1 MNGQNNMN
9 STQNSN
15 ISPPIRPLQAW
26 DGRQSLGSNETRM
39 VSLGLE
45 TIHWQVALPGRREG
59 KMQNRTT
66 WGPVGS
72 KPEPHK
78 GSVHVLTTLWFG
90 TSSFRC
96 GMSYLIQQLC
106 IKLLE
111 YNTAHAGN

>member
-1 MNGQNNMN
+1 MADRVWGAIKLGW
-9 STQNSN
+9 S
-15 ISPPIRPLQAW
+15 AW
-26 DGRQSLGSNETRM
+26 
-39 VSLGLE
+39 VWK
-45 TIHWQVALPGRREG
+45 TIHCQVALPGWHEG
-59 KMQNRTT
+59 KMQNRTM
-66 WGPVGS
+66 WGPMSS

-111 YNTAHAGN
+111 YNTAHAGNLKKKKSVV